1 MCDSSFSTLYETVD
15 FSLHKLTHILKSLE
29 CVNEQADPINETID
43 TLTSLALAQ
52 VDESRTQLLKLHK
65 HHYDTGKDA
74 EHVEA

>member
-43 TLTSLALAQ
+43 TLIGFALNQ
-52 VDESRTQLLKLHK
+52 VDETRAQLLKLHK
-65 HHYDTGKDA
+65 HHYDTGKNT